1 MSQPSNKKNGGA
13 GCLGL
18 LVVLFVIGSIG
29 KGCSSSGSGGS
40 GGSGGGTSSS
50 YSATSTCSAWL
61 NNMSYGD
68 QLSISRSLIAELNAY
83 DQSSSYA
90 ASFFDDISTAC
101 QPPADDL
108 SIAEVARSIAILATA
123 DFPPQ

>member
-29 KGCSSSGSGGS
+29 KGCSSSRS

-68 QLSISRSLIAELNAY
+68 QLSISKSLIAELNAY

-90 ASFFDDISTAC
+90 ASFLDDISTAC